1 MPARGSVASGAKPMV
16 SKVIDMKKWLKGRQA
31 SGSGQ
36 GLQDRDADMIRK
48 SDNLQFFL
56 NGEEF
61 PSIRF
66 AIEGKGYELCNDG
79 NIYEID
85 LEDI

>member
-1 MPARGSVASGAKPMV
+1 M
-16 SKVIDMKKWLKGRQA
+16 SKVIDIKKWLKGREAKQ
-31 SGSGQ
+31 SSER
-36 GLQDRDADMIRK
+36 LKRRDADMIRE

-66 AIEGKGYELCNDG
+66 VIQGTAYELCNDG
-79 NIYEID
+79 NLYEID
-85 LEDI
+85 PDDI